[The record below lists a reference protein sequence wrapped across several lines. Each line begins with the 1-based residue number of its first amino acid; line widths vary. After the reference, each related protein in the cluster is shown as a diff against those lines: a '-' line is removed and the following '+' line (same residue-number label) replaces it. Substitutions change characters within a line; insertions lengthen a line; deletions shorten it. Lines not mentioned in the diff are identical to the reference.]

1 MYDTIIFDLDGTLMD
16 TLYDLFLSTNY
27 ALRKHNLPERTYEEI
42 KQFVGNGIKVLIEKA
57 IGENHQDK
65 LEEVLNDFTK
75 HYEIHKMDNTKPYQ
89 NIINLLKKLKDLN
102 YKMAIVSN
110 KYNEAVQEICY
121 PLFHEY
127 MTLYLGETSKLKRKP
142 APDMVFEAIKK
153 LNSKI
158 ENCLFVGDSETDILT
173 ANNAHMDVCG
183 VDWGFRGIEKLKK
196 LKVNYLIKSPM
207 DLLDILN
214 KRG

>member
-75 HYEIHKMDNTKPYQ
+75 HYEIHKMDNTKPYPK
-89 NIINLLKKLKDLN
+89 IIDLLKKLKDLN

-153 LNSKI
+153 LNSKT

>member
-75 HYEIHKMDNTKPYQ
+75 HYEIHKMDNTKPYP
-89 NIINLLKKLKDLN
+89 NIIDLLKKLKDLN

-153 LNSKI
+153 LNSKT

-196 LKVNYLIKSPM
+196 LKVNYLIKNPM